1 MKVKIN
7 MISLKVGIWIS
18 LVILM
23 FRETLSLKNVH
34 LIVPEAAERGST
46 VEMKCLYELEGETLY
61 SVKWYRGD
69 REFCRYSPRD
79 VPPLKIFPIPGIEVQ
94 EDATGVER
102 LTIIAAM
109 SATAEGRYTCE
120 VSAEAPSFQT
130 AQVHAFM
137 YVVDLPK
144 SGPELHGI
152 KLRYKAGMKLKA
164 ECISRDSLPAANLSF
179 FVNNEPAHKQH
190 VMHRV
195 DGQTPDGLMTAYST
209 IQFVVQ
215 NHHFVEGR
223 LRIRCTAIIYS
234 IYIKTHEK
242 SSIEVR
248 IPTTASSKLK
258 EHDAVVYSIYR
269 QPETN
274 AGIQLR
280 PAVTSTITVL
290 SVIIL
295 LSTALR

>member
-1 MKVKIN
+1 
-7 MISLKVGIWIS
+7 MISLRVGITIS
-18 LVILM
+18 LL
-23 FRETLSLKNVH
+23 TLIFQESLTLRNVN
-34 LIVPEAAERGST
+34 LIIPEAAERGSL
-46 VEMKCLYELEGETLY
+46 VEMKCLYELEGEVLY

-94 EDATGVER
+94 RDATGPER
-102 LTIIAAM
+102 LTIVAAK
-109 SATAEGRYTCE
+109 STTAEGRYTCE
-120 VSAEAPSFQT
+120 VSADSPSFQT

-179 FVNNEPAHKQH
+179 YVNNEPAHKQH
-190 VMHRV
+190 VTHRV

-234 IYIKTHEK
+234 VYIKTHEK

-248 IPTTASSKLK
+248 IPTTPSSKLK
-258 EHDAVVYSIYR
+258 DHDAVVYSIHR

-274 AGIQLR
+274 AGQQRR
-280 PAVTSTITVL
+280 PAATTTIKIL
-290 SVIIL
+290 AVITL